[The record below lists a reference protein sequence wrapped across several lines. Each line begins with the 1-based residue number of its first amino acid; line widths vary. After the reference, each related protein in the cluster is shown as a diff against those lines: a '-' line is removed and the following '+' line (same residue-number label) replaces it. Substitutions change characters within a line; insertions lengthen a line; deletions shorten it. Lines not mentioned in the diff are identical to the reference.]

1 MMKNAVATPEG
12 RYLLA
17 GAELITFIL
26 RGQEYSLLENATQ
39 AGYAGPPPHRHLRQD
54 EGFYVLE
61 GQFSFH
67 VDGQTIQVSA
77 GQFAKVP
84 KGSTHTFQNIGS
96 GVGRMLVIVAPAG
109 DFERFIEEAGERV
122 TTSTPP
128 VPPSGLPDA
137 TMIDRLLAAAKRHHL
152 EILLPPGLQP

>member
-1 MMKNAVATPEG
+1 MTESAVARPG
-12 RYLLA
+12 DRYLLA
-17 GAELITFIL
+17 GGELITFIL

-61 GQFSFH
+61 GQFTFH

-77 GQFAKVP
+77 GQFAYIP
-84 KGSTHTFQNIGS
+84 KGSTHTFENTGS
-96 GVGRMLVIVAPAG
+96 GAGRMLVIVAPAG

-122 TTSTPP
+122 TTTTPP
-128 VPPSGLPDA
+128 ALPTGPPDA
-137 TMIDRLLAAAKRHHL
+137 TMIHRLLASAKRHHL

>member
-1 MMKNAVATPEG
+1 MMENAVARPG
-12 RYLLA
+12 DRYLLA

-61 GQFSFH
+61 GQFTFH

-77 GQFAKVP
+77 GQFAYIP
-84 KGSTHTFQNIGS
+84 KGSTHTFENTGS
-96 GVGRMLVIVAPAG
+96 GAGRMLVIVAPAG
-109 DFERFIEEAGERV
+109 DFERFVEEAGEHV
-122 TTSTPP
+122 TTTTPP
-128 VPPSGLPDA
+128 APPSGLPDA
-137 TMIDRLLAAAKRHHL
+137 TMIHRLLVAAKRHYL
-152 EILLPPGLQP
+152 EILLPPGPQP

>member
-1 MMKNAVATPEG
+1 MMKNAVARPG
-12 RYLLA
+12 DRYLLA

-39 AGYAGPPPHRHLRQD
+39 AGYAGPPPHRHSRQD

-61 GQFSFH
+61 GWFTFH
-67 VDGQTIQVSA
+67 VDGKTIQVSA
-77 GQFAKVP
+77 GQFANVQ
-84 KGSTHTFQNIGS
+84 KGSAHTFQNTGS

-122 TTSTPP
+122 TTTTPP
-128 VPPSGLPDA
+128 APPTGPPDA
-137 TMIDRLLAAAKRHHL
+137 AVVHRLLAAAQRNYL